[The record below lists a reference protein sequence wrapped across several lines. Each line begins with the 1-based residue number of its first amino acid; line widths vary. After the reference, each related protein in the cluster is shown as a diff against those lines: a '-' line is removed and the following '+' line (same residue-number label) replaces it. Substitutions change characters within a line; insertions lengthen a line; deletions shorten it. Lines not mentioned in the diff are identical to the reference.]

1 MKKESTIKTEI
12 STEYYLIHRLLELIG
27 HLGIVYSDKKLAVLF
42 KQFDDYVYSSLD
54 LPKNAGDI
62 VDIHMIVEQEKI

>member
-1 MKKESTIKTEI
+1 MKKETTIKTEI

-42 KQFDDYVYSSLD
+42 KQLDNYIYSALNI
-54 LPKNAGDI
+54 PKNAGDI
-62 VDIHMIVEQEKI
+62 KNIYMIVEQEKI

>member
-42 KQFDDYVYSSLD
+42 KQFDDYVYS
-54 LPKNAGDI
+54 
-62 VDIHMIVEQEKI
+62 